1 MIRKCQVADSAAIQK
16 INQIELGY
24 DYPVEKTAANIKRLL
39 NDPKHH
45 YLWVFEDEDSKKV
58 EGYLHAE
65 IFEETYFDPMFNVL
79 ALAVD
84 SSVQKKGIGSQLM
97 QALEKQARALGMKE
111 IRLNSGESRTGAHQ
125 FYEKLGY
132 TSNKMQKRF
141 GKKLN

>member
-1 MIRKCQVADSAAIQK
+1 MIRKCQVTDSPAIQK

-45 YLWVFEDEDSKKV
+45 YLWVFENEVTKKV

-65 IFEETYFDPMFNVL
+65 IFEETYFVPMFNVL

-97 QALEKQARALGMKE
+97 HTLEKQARALGMKE

-141 GKKLN
+141 GKTIK

>member
-97 QALEKQARALGMKE
+97 QALEKQARDLGMKE

>member
-1 MIRKCQVADSAAIQK
+1 MIRKCQVADSPAIQK
-16 INQIELGY
+16 INQVELGY
-24 DYPVEKTAANIKRLL
+24 DYSVKKTAANIKRLL
-39 NDPKHH
+39 NDPAHH
-45 YLWVFEDEDSKKV
+45 YLWVFEDEDTKKV

-97 QALEKQARALGMKE
+97 HTLEKQAQALGMKE
-111 IRLNSGESRTGAHQ
+111 IRLNFGESRTGAHQ

-141 GKKLN
+141 GKKLG